1 MWEEKKEIQEN
12 IIYGI
17 LKNNL
22 NIVSIKKL
30 PFIIGRKEK
39 CDLFINN
46 PSISKKHAII
56 QFDEDEEEEENNNIN
71 KSKEIIL
78 IDNSLNGT
86 YVNGTKIT
94 NGKKILLET
103 GDKISFGND
112 KNIYIF
118 ELMNYDNDKT
128 IIYPNMLSINKIETN
143 PVSLVN
149 EEYYQKSEIN
159 HLNTIKTKNSENVNN
174 SNENININI
183 NQDNEIKSNLNEE
196 NITKNNSDNK
206 KEEKKENSKE
216 NDREKDNDND
226 NISKDNSN
234 KKIIKDNYYNNLE
247 QIFSLKQEIFELK
260 KENNTLKSE
269 INILKDSIDKTNN
282 NINNINN
289 NNLNTINNINNKNND
304 ISFKNN
310 YSETSNSLNNSTN
323 INLLAEDLRELG
335 LFRRVK
341 EALVPNYSELN
352 FEELSLK
359 FDNII
364 IEYKNKYNIEE
375 ILINMENEFN
385 NEIIKFNNIISL
397 QQEQKR
403 DTLNKINYLF
413 NKENNSEENNNYLKA
428 NKYLMEQLN
437 DLISDKEINIKLINQ
452 LKGEIIKLKT
462 EINLYKTINNKNKQI
477 KNLKNSKILPKH
489 TNIDINENINKNN
502 IMSSKY
508 QMKNYIDYN
517 IDKYSIGFD
526 YNKYKSNFMNNNN
539 NFRNDLENNSEYYK
553 KEENNNYSYLN
564 NNKNKD
570 NYIIQNYENEN
581 DNKNDLSDDY
591 KRLNILIQN
600 SQDNLK
606 YQEIIKQKE
615 LIVNGLK

>member
-1 MWEEKKEIQEN
+1 MLEEKKESKEN
-12 IIYGI
+12 IVYGI

-22 NIVSIKKL
+22 NIISIKKL

-46 PSISKKHAII
+46 PSISKKHALI
-56 QFDEDEEEEENNNIN
+56 QFEEDEEENVNIN

-118 ELMNYDNDKT
+118 ELMNYDHDKT
-128 IIYPNMLSINKIETN
+128 IIYPNMISINKIETN
-143 PVSLVN
+143 PISLVN

-159 HLNTIKTKNSENVNN
+159 HLNTIKTKNSEITNNKNEIIKNNQDDEIKSDSNEDNKDINNDDNKSEEKKDKNNDNTSKDNN
-174 SNENININI
+174 SNKNI
-183 NQDNEIKSNLNEE
+183 
-196 NITKNNSDNK
+196 
-206 KEEKKENSKE
+206 
-216 NDREKDNDND
+216 
-226 NISKDNSN
+226 
-234 KKIIKDNYYNNLE
+234 IIKDNYYNNIE
-247 QIFSLKQEIFELK
+247 QIFSLKQEIIELK
-260 KENNTLKSE
+260 KENDNLKSE

-282 NINNINN
+282 NLNNINN
-289 NNLNTINNINNKNND
+289 NNLNNKHND

-310 YSETSNSLNNSTN
+310 YSETTNSLNNSTN

-341 EALVPNYSELN
+341 EALIPNYSELN
-352 FEELSLK
+352 FEELSQK

-364 IEYKNKYNIEE
+364 IEYKNKYNIAE
-375 ILINMENEFN
+375 ILLNMENEFN

-413 NKENNSEENNNYLKA
+413 NKENNLEENNSYSKA

-452 LKGEIIKLKT
+452 LKGDIIKLKT
-462 EINLYKTINNKNKQI
+462 EINLYKAFNNKNKLIQ
-477 KNLKNSKILPKH
+477 KNRGDSKIYNK
-489 TNIDINENINKNN
+489 NENIKINGNMGKNKL
-502 IMSSKY
+502 ISPEY

-526 YNKYKSNFMNNNN
+526 YNKYKNNYQNINKFENDAKNINELYKEANNNYNYPN
-539 NFRNDLENNSEYYK
+539 NISNN
-553 KEENNNYSYLN
+553 KEENYEIN
-564 NNKNKD
+564 NN
-570 NYIIQNYENEN
+570 ENELSN
-581 DNKNDLSDDY
+581 DY
-591 KRLNILIQN
+591 QRLNLLVQN

-615 LIVNGLK
+615 LIVNGMK